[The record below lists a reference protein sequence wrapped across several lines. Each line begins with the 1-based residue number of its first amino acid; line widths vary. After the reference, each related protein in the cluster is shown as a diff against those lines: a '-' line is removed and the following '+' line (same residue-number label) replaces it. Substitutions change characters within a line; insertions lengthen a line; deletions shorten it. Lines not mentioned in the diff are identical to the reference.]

1 MLSALESFLSPDFWS
16 GQIAAAFKAWA
27 ILLGLGLVFWIAL
40 IVKLAKTKKEMR
52 KLKVYT
58 DAIESRLQ
66 LARDL
71 NSGDI
76 NRLAAL
82 LAEIDGLRQLINASN
97 GSKRKPRLVEATL
110 KELDASAATLAM
122 ATSATDHIHTAETL
136 AIGGLEKKQRLRL
149 VPRPSDGPNK
159 RSR

>member
-58 DAIESRLQ
+58 DAVESRLQ
-66 LARDL
+66 LARDP

-76 NRLAAL
+76 NRLAEL
-82 LAEIDGLRQLINASN
+82 LAENDGLRQLINARN
-97 GSKRKPRLVEATL
+97 DFEATL
-110 KELDASAATLAM
+110 KELDASAATRAM
-122 ATSATDHIHTAETL
+122 ATSATDHILTAETL
-136 AIGGLEKKQRLRL
+136 AIGDLEKKQRLRL